1 MPRVRVADP
10 WRGLHRVREIL
21 CVFLACAVWG
31 RPFLAVE
38 WSAELAGRHGCFVCV
53 YFVVDSV
60 LLGGIA
66 WRAGSTVCVCLVF
79 SNTDQSSQRTPRDL
93 STDPELHRSFS
104 DWPGRNLGWQFIP
117 TSAGSRRSPRIPNR
131 CLGRSKKVVVPSSP
145 PDEGGPMGQ
154 CGRGGR
160 GLVEFKMPF
169 RNWLRKPTDL
179 EVRDFGF
186 RRCCNESV
194 HVVVSSACLFL
205 TT

>member
-21 CVFLACAVWG
+21 CVFLACAAWG

-60 LLGGIA
+60 LFGGIA

-79 SNTDQSSQRTPRDL
+79 SNTDQSSQRTPRAL

-104 DWPGRNLGWQFIP
+104 DWPGQETWLAIYSDLCGFAAQSTDSESVLGPLKEGRCSVFP
-117 TSAGSRRSPRIPNR
+117 SRR
-131 CLGRSKKVVVPSSP
+131 GRSHGSMRAGR
-145 PDEGGPMGQ
+145 EGAGRVQDALSKLAQKTDGP
-154 CGRGGR
+154 
-160 GLVEFKMPF
+160 
-169 RNWLRKPTDL
+169 
-179 EVRDFGF
+179 
-186 RRCCNESV
+186 
-194 HVVVSSACLFL
+194 
-205 TT
+205 